1 MKPLKEYI
9 TETIVDA
16 LMNHLPFTIE
26 IITNK
31 NIPKTHTIVNM
42 ERLPNNALHFRLQT
56 KGANNGNN
64 TNNKDVDIIATKGN
78 LIKLFKGQEVFM
90 TIDGFDMPTKLI
102 EEN

>member
-9 TETIVDA
+9 TETVVDD

-42 ERLPNNALHFRLQT
+42 ERLPNNAFHFRLQT
-56 KGANNGNN
+56 EDRGNN

-78 LIKLFKGQEVFM
+78 LIKLFKGQEVSM

-102 EEN
+102 EKN